1 LIILFDG
8 VCNLCNGYVNF
19 VIKRDPKGRIRF
31 AALQSAAGQSW
42 MNKFGISHFDN
53 KTILLIEDERYFQKS
68 TAVLRILRKLNEWWP
83 VLYLFVVVP
92 PFIRNFLYDIVAKNR
107 YLWFG
112 KRESCRIATPQDKER
127 FL

>member
-1 LIILFDG
+1 MIILFDG